1 MSKKV
6 KNLIAGELETKFK
19 GSDSIVVVDYTGI
32 DASTTNAIR
41 GALRTKQAKMTV
53 VRNAMAAKALA
64 AIGFGEA
71 KNLLSGTNAVAYG
84 GESIVDLVKE
94 LVEQAKKVEKFK
106 IKGSIVEG
114 KLLDAAATTAL
125 SKLPNKK
132 ELQGIIAGQL
142 VGPGRKLAGQL
153 VGPGRKL
160 AGQVKAV
167 IEKAEKAAPAAPT
180 EPAPAAA

>member
-1 MSKKV
+1 MSKRI
-6 KNLIAGELETKFK
+6 KNLITVELEKKFT

-32 DASTTNAIR
+32 EASKVNAIR
-41 GALRTKQAKMTV
+41 AALRGKKARLTI

-71 KNLLSGTNAVAYG
+71 KSLLSGTNAIAYG

-94 LVEQAKKVEKFK
+94 LVEQTKTIEKFK

-114 KLLDAAATTAL
+114 KLLDAATTTAL

-132 ELQGIIAGQL
+132 ELQGIISGQIM
-142 VGPGRKLAGQL
+142 GPARKLAGQL
-153 VGPGRKL
+153 KGPSGKL
-160 AGQVKAV
+160 AGQIKTVLENK
-167 IEKAEKAAPAAPT
+167 EKEA
-180 EPAPAAA
+180 PAPAAA